1 MHLRTAGTVLPWQY
15 YQAGFDVT
23 RSWSEVRLP
32 LDTFV
37 ASGALLRTVPRPS
50 SLKSVAVVAFG
61 RDHDAEIEVREM
73 GFY

>member
-1 MHLRTAGTVLPWQY
+1 M
-15 YQAGFDVT
+15 T

-32 LDTFV
+32 LAAFV

-61 RDHDAEIEVREM
+61 RDHDAEIEVREV